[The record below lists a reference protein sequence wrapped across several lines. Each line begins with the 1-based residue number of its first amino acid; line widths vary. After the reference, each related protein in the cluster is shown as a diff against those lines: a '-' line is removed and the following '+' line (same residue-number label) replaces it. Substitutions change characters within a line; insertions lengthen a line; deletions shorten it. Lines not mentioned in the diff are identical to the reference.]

1 MKPEGTPLP
10 EPGPR
15 GRVSFR
21 ASRVLAL
28 FGGFLALTCVAFALA
43 VRFGE
48 QPISLIAA
56 LSEPTSSDA
65 VIFWSL
71 RLPRALLGAIVGAAL
86 AASGTTLQGLLR
98 NPLADPFIL
107 GVSGGAA
114 LGATLA
120 LAVGLATVGEVA
132 PGMAGALARLSAPAL
147 FAFLGAGASILFV
160 LSASRGAAARTPY
173 AALLTGV
180 VFNSFAS
187 AAITLI
193 KTLSAPDRLGEILY
207 WLVGS
212 LPYEHGSSLVLSALL
227 QAGALAVMWALS
239 GRLNLLSLGDDDAA
253 SLGVPVAATRRWL
266 LLASSV
272 SVAGAVALTG
282 LIGFVGLIVPHLLRL
297 VFGPDQRLLVPLS
310 ALGGAAFLLLSD
322 LLARLAFPL
331 FNQDLPVGVITALL
345 GGPLFL
351 VLLRRR
357 VRMGTV

>member
-1 MKPEGTPLP
+1 MTSAETPVSS
-10 EPGPR
+10 R
-15 GRVSFR
+15 GAYGFR

-28 FGGFLALTCVAFALA
+28 FCAFLALLCVSFAVA

-48 QPISLIAA
+48 QPISLTAA
-56 LSEPTSSDA
+56 LTDPASSDA

-71 RLPRALLGAIVGAAL
+71 RLPRALLAAIVGAGL
-86 AASGTTLQGLLR
+86 AVSGTTLQGLLR

-120 LAVGLATVGEVA
+120 LAVGLGTVSEVA
-132 PGMAGALARLSAPAL
+132 PGLGGALARLSAPAL

-160 LSASRGAAARTPY
+160 LSASGGATARAPY

-180 VFNSFAS
+180 VFNAFAS

-193 KTLSAPDRLGEILY
+193 KTMSAPERLGEILH
-207 WLVGS
+207 WLVGT
-212 LPYEHGSSLVLSALL
+212 LGYERGNTLALSALL
-227 QAGALAVMWALS
+227 QVAAVGVMWALS

-253 SLGVPVAATRRWL
+253 SLGVPVNATRRWL

-297 VFGPDQRLLVPLS
+297 AFGPDQRLLVPLS
-310 ALGGAAFLLLSD
+310 ALGGAAFLLLAD

-331 FNQDLPVGVITALL
+331 FNQDLPVGVVTALL

-351 VLLRRR
+351 GLLRRS
-357 VRMGTV
+357 VRLGQT